1 MLLANLGILTSV
13 CCGTYWLKQRRIIP
27 SAATTENNPD
37 IAASREDAHQ
47 TRISVVSMLLA
58 TGGWLYAPL
67 GLLSA
72 GVISYNLYPILRH
85 TLQQWQQNRRVTND
99 SYASLSALLM
109 LGSGNYFAAGM
120 QNMVYHLSSHFV
132 HKSRQNATQW
142 ITDAYHAA
150 PGQVWQLSA
159 DDQEHQVPLAQVQ
172 AGDMI
177 VVSTGETIPVDGQI
191 QSGMALI
198 DQQALTGE
206 ANPAEKTVGDTV
218 LAATLMIRG
227 RLVIRAAHSGKDN
240 RIQQLNALLQQTRDY
255 KTALQLRG
263 ERWADQAVLPIFAMS
278 ALTVPILGGSAAL
291 AILFSAPL
299 NIIRAMLSVQTAAHL
314 QWITEQGALIKD
326 GRVLESLPQIDTVLF
341 DKTGTLTE
349 TLPEIATITCCGDH
363 TPDQLLGLAAA
374 AEQRLE
380 HPIAQAIIAR
390 ARDRQITLPPVSD
403 SQYDLGLGVTVQSE
417 QQRIQVGSLRFI
429 LQATQCT
436 EAELP
441 DPIRQAMQAATGHT
455 MILVAVDGTLQGLL
469 ELRPGLRPEVSALL
483 ARLREHHITHLAVI
497 SGDQQA
503 PTQRLA
509 DSLELDA
516 AYGDV
521 LPQDKAALV
530 QDYQI
535 RGRHVC
541 FIGDGLN
548 DAIAMK
554 QANVS
559 ISLNSAAPIASETAQ
574 IVLTRDD
581 LAPVGDLLPLA
592 GQLQHRLRNN
602 LALWIGFGVVNALA
616 VPLLG
621 FGPIQSSLFYLAV
634 YGLGLKYS
642 RRTPARHDSR
652 QCNLPLKRYAP

>member
-13 CCGTYWLKQRRIIP
+13 CCGTHWLSQRRTLP
-27 SAATTENNPD
+27 TTTDPD
-37 IAASREDAHQ
+37 IAASREDARQ

-58 TGGWLYAPL
+58 TSSWFYTPL

-85 TLQQWQQNRRVTND
+85 TLQQWQQSRRVTND

-132 HKSRQNATQW
+132 HKSRKNATQW

-150 PGQVWQLSA
+150 PGQVWRLSA

-172 AGDMI
+172 AGDRI
-177 VVSTGETIPVDGQI
+177 VVSTGETIPVDGRI

-206 ANPAEKTVGDTV
+206 ANPAEKTVGDNV

-227 RLVIRAAHSGKDN
+227 RLVIQATHNGKDN
-240 RIQQLNALLQQTRDY
+240 RIQQLNTLLQQTRDY

-263 ERWADQAVLPIFAMS
+263 EYWADQAVLPIFTVS
-278 ALTVPILGGSAAL
+278 ALTVPVLGGSAAL

-299 NIIRAMLSVQTAAHL
+299 NIIRAMLSVQTSAHL

-349 TLPEIATITCCGDH
+349 TIPEVATITCCGDQ

-380 HPIAQAIIAR
+380 HPIAQAIVAR
-390 ARDRQITLPPVSD
+390 AQACQITLPPVSD
-403 SQYDLGLGVTVQSE
+403 SQYDLGLGVTVQSG

-436 EAELP
+436 EAGLP

-455 MILVAVDGTLQGLL
+455 MILIAVDGRLQGLL
-469 ELRPGLRPEVSALL
+469 ELQPGLRPEVPALL
-483 ARLREHHITHLAVI
+483 ARLRKHHIAQLAVV

-509 DSLELDA
+509 DSLGLDA

-530 QDYQI
+530 QDYQA

-581 LAPVGDLLPLA
+581 LTPVGDLFPLA

-602 LALWIGFGVVNALA
+602 LILWIGFGMANALA

-642 RRTPARHDSR
+642 RRIPARHDSHHSTTSPGHN
-652 QCNLPLKRYAP
+652 Q